1 MAAHACLDPAASLN
15 LRVVGALIAR
25 ERRLTV
31 LPCPSRTWMHVEHY
45 GGPCPVSSLFFAVF
59 NVLPA
64 PTHTDLL
71 QMLTQHTHLP
81 AVWRRWSTG
90 AACLPCAFPQVKSQS
105 LAVRC
110 HSRATRHSINR
121 IKTVPVSS

>member
-31 LPCPSRTWMHVEHY
+31 LPCPSRTRTWMHVEHY

-90 AACLPCAFPQVKSQS
+90 ACRALPLKSS
-105 LAVRC
+105 RNRWRC